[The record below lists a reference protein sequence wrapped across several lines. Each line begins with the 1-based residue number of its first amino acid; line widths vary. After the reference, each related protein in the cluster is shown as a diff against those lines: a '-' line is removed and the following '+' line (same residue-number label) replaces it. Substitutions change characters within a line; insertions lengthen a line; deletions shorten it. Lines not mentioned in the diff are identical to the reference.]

1 MKRIDLFSNN
11 IKIDFLDKYNPLKYL
26 IISLIIAVFII
37 YPNISIYSF
46 ESNYLGEAKRTAHL
60 LFFIFRYLY
69 FSGLI
74 WILLRFI
81 LQKTEPSALKKSL
94 LKAFL
99 ITVVAYL
106 FYTGFSILLSPKKE
120 WYSGLLIFQFFVM
133 FILCSLIGYAS
144 HLYTEQWRKEQEIKQ
159 LKIENLQSRYNALT
173 SQINPHF
180 FFNSLNGLTWVI
192 RKKNEENAL
201 EYVD

>member
-1 MKRIDLFSNN
+1 
-11 IKIDFLDKYNPLKYL
+11 
-26 IISLIIAVFII
+26 
-37 YPNISIYSF
+37 
-46 ESNYLGEAKRTAHL
+46 
-60 LFFIFRYLY
+60 
-69 FSGLI
+69 
-74 WILLRFI
+74 
-81 LQKTEPSALKKSL
+81 
-94 LKAFL
+94 
-99 ITVVAYL
+99 
-106 FYTGFSILLSPKKE
+106 
-120 WYSGLLIFQFFVM
+120 M